1 MKPEPKTAAG
11 CRPWF
16 TRAAIWGSVLLLIA
30 FLFPQSGIW
39 IFAELALGWFGFL
52 KRILPQITTSWDL
65 IGMALVCLVGFFAG
79 SHWFLKWLIRA
90 VAERKRAGSDADE
103 SEPTPVA
110 PPWKPQWTLAINGL
124 IWLSFFIGMSSIG
137 IVHQACWM
145 AASDEPMMV
154 VTRGGN
160 SPQRMAKFIYIYF
173 AAEKIDTA
181 QELESVVIG
190 VKTPDTL
197 QCPLSRTD
205 PNHVR
210 AYLLVK
216 DGYRVYGAIV
226 FRTVYS
232 GEFYSEI
239 GVYDSHT
246 KDPMASLP
254 REQLPKIM
262 RRYQD
267 ELHPFL

>member
-1 MKPEPKTAAG
+1 MKQQPKPAAG

-16 TRAAIWGSVLLLIA
+16 TRVAICGSVFLLIA
-30 FLFPQSGIW
+30 ILFPQTGIW
-39 IFAELALGWFGFL
+39 IFAELLLGWFGFL
-52 KRILPQITTSWDL
+52 KRILPQITTNWDL
-65 IGMALVCLVGFFAG
+65 IGTALVCLVGFFAG
-79 SHWFLKWLIRA
+79 SHWFLRWLTQYIT
-90 VAERKRAGSDADE
+90 ERKRAGSDADE
-103 SEPTPVA
+103 SEPAPVA
-110 PPWKPQWTLAINGL
+110 PSWKPQWTLAINGL

-137 IVHQACWM
+137 IVHQAGWM

-197 QCPLSRTD
+197 QRLLSRTD

-210 AYLLVK
+210 AYLLVE
-216 DGYRVYGAIV
+216 DGCRVYGAIV

-239 GVYDSHT
+239 GVHDSHT

-254 REQLPKIM
+254 REALPRIM
-262 RRYQD
+262 RRYQN
-267 ELHPFL
+267 ELYSFL